1 MKQICNSICKLHRNT
16 NMIDIQF
23 VQIIQI
29 QILVFGL
36 NLLNIFDIMIYLNI
50 FMSFRGTPSNRT
62 FAGLMNIVQC
72 SYHIH
77 LIKSSRFLVN

>member
-1 MKQICNSICKLHRNT
+1 MQFNCKLHPIM
-16 NMIDIQF
+16 NMNDIQF

-50 FMSFRGTPSNRT
+50 FRRAPSNRT
-62 FAGLMNIVQC
+62 FACLMNSVQC